1 MKHYYHCASK
11 GLEDEILF
19 RTEEEFIAGMNRIGL
34 CYLLSLKSHPVIILA
49 FCLMDNHVHFILYG
63 TYEDCIRFM
72 DDYKKLTGLWLA
84 FHRDKKG
91 ILKDWKHE
99 AWLIPNAEMLKEKMA
114 YVHRNPIVA
123 NINLVPNGYRWSS
136 ASLYFT
142 DKSMFSKILL
152 PVNGLSQ
159 RERRSLFNTKIEFPD
174 DWRYLPGGEIWPG
187 CYTEFKRI
195 EAVFKTA
202 WNYQYEMNKRV
213 EEKVNSE
220 IMAERV
226 SLPDGD
232 VLKMASEI
240 SARMFGEYD
249 IDLLTVKQRIKLCMA
264 LRKEV
269 GGNIGQL
276 SRIVHI
282 QLKELREIIG

>member
-1 MKHYYHCASK
+1 
-11 GLEDEILF
+11 
-19 RTEEEFIAGMNRIGL
+19 
-34 CYLLSLKSHPVIILA
+34 
-49 FCLMDNHVHFILYG
+49 
-63 TYEDCIRFM
+63 M

-187 CYTEFKRI
+187 CFTEFKRI